1 MASERSSTVAWDDDS
16 RVYEYDDDDDWEK
29 ASQSHLSIASAPVMM
44 SSAAATLVQTS
55 RRLQLQGDL
64 KDIQAAL
71 AKDESGTWNSK
82 SKFAIAFLLTTVM
95 MLSTVRIRSEE
106 SRMATTLMPSSSMQK
121 NNVLTSAMVSK
132 SYDRAGFSTTSQ
144 SLDAISIS
152 KSLKYLAN
160 VPGDS
165 VNTTTDV
172 PFFFHVP
179 RSGGSTIKDILGSC
193 YGMAEATDVGGRAT
207 TSGHLRQAPNS
218 LEVVHS
224 EDGAAYV
231 NVDTSTAEGIQRA
244 KTMGLVESH
253 LANVIVSQHLHPA
266 ATLFNENQLGRCFT
280 MMRDPIDRA
289 VSMFHYLSVANWE
302 PTYDPSLAYI
312 SIEMYARSKRA
323 EHNWMTR
330 FLSNELERDL
340 NDKHLAIAKKV
351 LAKKCVVGLLEHKE
365 ESFHRFEK
373 YFRWGPKDQK
383 EIECRDRLL
392 HWGWSNKHSHPQ
404 VEEGSVVW
412 DLLYKKNSYD
422 MQLYHFA
429 QGLFTEQGKLFPL
442 ENAGAQLQG
451 DGGVAITINE
461 NDQQ

>member
-1 MASERSSTVAWDDDS
+1 
-16 RVYEYDDDDDWEK
+16 
-29 ASQSHLSIASAPVMM
+29 MM
-44 SSAAATLVQTS
+44 SSPAAAAALGQTS

-71 AKDESGTWNSK
+71 VKDDIGKIGWNSK

-106 SRMATTLMPSSSMQK
+106 SRMATTSMPSSMLK

-132 SYDRAGFSTTSQ
+132 SYERAGFSTTTSQ
-144 SLDAISIS
+144 SLDEISIS

-160 VPGDS
+160 VSDGG
-165 VNTTTDV
+165 VNATDV

-179 RSGGSTIKDILGSC
+179 RSGGSTIKDIIGSC
-193 YGMAEATDVGGRAT
+193 YGMVEATDVGGRGT
-207 TSGHLRQAPNS
+207 TGNLRQAPSS

-244 KTMGLVESH
+244 RNMGLAESR
-253 LANVIVSQHLHPA
+253 LANVIISQHLHPA
-266 ATLFNENQLGRCFT
+266 ATLFNDDQLGRCFT
-280 MMRDPIDRA
+280 MMRNPIDRA

-351 LAKKCVVGLLEHKE
+351 LAQKCVVGMLEHKE
-365 ESFHRFEK
+365 ESFNRFEK
-373 YFRWGPKDQK
+373 YFQWGPKDQK

-429 QGLFTEQGKLFPL
+429 QGLFVEQGKLFPL
-442 ENAGAQLQG
+442 ENAGAQPEG
-451 DGGVAITINE
+451 AGGVSITINE